1 MPIRTILFD
10 LDGTLADTAPDL
22 AYALNAVLVE
32 QGREPLPYEHI
43 RPVVSH
49 GALALL
55 RLGFGFAPDDPCLP
69 PLRQRLIDIYRA
81 NLTRGTRLFPGMA
94 ELLETIDLRGMRWGV
109 VTNKPA
115 ALTEPLLAQLGLL
128 ARAVSVISGDTLPV
142 NKPDPAPMLLACA
155 QAGSQPAQCVYLGDA
170 ERDVL
175 AGRNAGMTTLVAMF
189 GYLAAEDRPHD
200 WGADGLIDHPDEV
213 LPWIEARFRRAV

>member
-22 AYALNAVLVE
+22 AYALNEVLVE

-43 RPVVSH
+43 RPAVSH

-94 ELLETIDLRGMRWGV
+94 ELLETVEGRGMRWGV
-109 VTNKPA
+109 VTNKPGF
-115 ALTEPLLAQLGLL
+115 LTEPLLAELGLRE
-128 ARAVSVISGDTLPV
+128 RAAAVVSGDTLSV
-142 NKPDPAPMLLACA
+142 NKPDPAPMLLACT
-155 QAGSQPAQCVYLGDA
+155 QAGSQPAQCVYVGDA

-189 GYLAAEDRPHD
+189 GYLGAEDRPHE
-200 WGADGLIDHPDEV
+200 WGADGLIGHPDEV